1 MIRGLTIAVGVLA
14 AGYGGYWF
22 VAADTAGKAAETLVE
37 RLRAQGLTVEYSDL
51 ATRGF
56 PSRIDTTVTDL
67 AVSDPDSGLG
77 WQAPWFQVFALS
89 YRPNQI
95 IAAWPEVQT
104 LTLADEVLTVASQD
118 MRASAHVGLSTDLP
132 LAQATVEAT
141 PLTVTATEAGWTA
154 GAAHVIAAFR
164 KAEAGA
170 ADYDLFAELDSLA
183 LPAPVL
189 ALIDPDGSLPGAVDI
204 ARLDATV
211 TFDQPID
218 AAGGQP
224 VLQAVTIREAR
235 ITWGGIAVS
244 VTGQLATGESG
255 RAEGELVADIT
266 DWSRL
271 LDLAVAAGALSQ
283 DQAPMWR
290 NAMSLAAAGDENLS
304 APLHLRNGLVFLG
317 PVPIGVAPVLPLSA
331 APAAP

>member
-22 VAADTAGKAAETLVE
+22 VAANAAGKGAEALVE
-37 RLRAQGLTVEYSDL
+37 RLRADGLVVDYSEL

-67 AVSDPDSGLG
+67 AVSDPESGLG

-95 IAAWPEVQT
+95 IAAWPEEQT
-104 LTLADEVLTVASQD
+104 VTLPGEVLTVTSEG
-118 MRASAHVGLSTDLP
+118 MKASAHVGLSSDLP
-132 LAQATVEAT
+132 LAQATVEAA
-141 PLTVTATEAGWTA
+141 PIAVSAAEAGWTA

-164 KAEAGA
+164 KAEAGE
-170 ADYDLFAELDSLA
+170 ADYDLFAELDSLT
-183 LPAPVL
+183 LPAPVV
-189 ALIDPDGSLPGAVDI
+189 ALIDPEGSLPPALDI

-211 TFDQPID
+211 TFGQPID

-244 VTGQLATGESG
+244 VTGQLATGDSG

-266 DWSRL
+266 DWSGL
-271 LDLAVAAGALSQ
+271 MDLAVAAGALSQ
-283 DQAPMWR
+283 EQAPMWR
-290 NAMSLAAAGDENLS
+290 NAMSMAAAGDPDLS

-317 PVPIGVAPVLPLSA
+317 PVPIGVAPVLPGA
-331 APAAP
+331 AAE

>member
-22 VAADTAGKAAETLVE
+22 VAANAAGKGAVALVE
-37 RLRAQGLTVEYSDL
+37 RLRAEGLTVAYSDL

-56 PSRIDTTVTDL
+56 PSRIYTTVTDL
-67 AVSDPDSGLG
+67 AVSDPDSGIG

-95 IAAWPEVQT
+95 IAAWPESQEVT
-104 LTLADEVLTVASQD
+104 LPGEMLTIRSEG

-141 PLTVTATEAGWTA
+141 PLSVSAATAGWTA

-164 KAEAGA
+164 KVDAGT
-170 ADYDLFAELDSLA
+170 ADYDLFAEFDSLT
-183 LPAPVL
+183 LPAPVVL
-189 ALIDPDGSLPGAVDI
+189 VIDPEGSLPPAVDI

-218 AAGGQP
+218 ASGGQP
-224 VLQAVTIREAR
+224 VLQSVTIREAR
-235 ITWGGIAVS
+235 ITWGGMAVA
-244 VTGQLATGESG
+244 VTGSLATGESG
-255 RAEGELVADIT
+255 RAEGELVAEFT
-266 DWSRL
+266 DWSGL
-271 LDLAVAAGALSQ
+271 VDLAVAAGALSAEQ
-283 DQAPMWR
+283 EPMWR
-290 NAMSLAAAGDENLS
+290 NAMSAAANGDENLS

-317 PVPIGVAPVLPLSA
+317 PVPIGVAPVLPLTE
-331 APAAP
+331 